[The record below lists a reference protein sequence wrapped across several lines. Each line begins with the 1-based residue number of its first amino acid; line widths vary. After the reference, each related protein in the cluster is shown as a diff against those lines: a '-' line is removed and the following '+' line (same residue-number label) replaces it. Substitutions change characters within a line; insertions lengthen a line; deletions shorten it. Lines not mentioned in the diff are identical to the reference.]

1 MNRLFATAC
10 VGLALTAPSF
20 ACAEDSDVELAKKL
34 SNPIAS
40 LISVP
45 LQFNYDCCFG
55 PSDGGR
61 YVLNVQPV
69 IPVSL
74 NQDWNLI
81 IRTILPL
88 IDQERTAPTVGNETG
103 LGDTTQSFF
112 FSPKASTSGFIWGVG
127 PAFLWPTATN
137 NLGAKQWG
145 AGPTGVILKQ
155 TGGWT
160 FVLLANQIWSYAAT
174 GGNPPA
180 VNSTFV
186 QPVVSWT
193 SRLATTVSINTE
205 STYNWET
212 KQWSVPINLFVS
224 HLYKFGKQPVSLGA
238 GIRVYAARDSSNG
251 SPSGPDWGAR
261 FTATFLYPK

>member
-1 MNRLFATAC
+1 MNRLVLTAC
-10 VGLALTAPSF
+10 SALALAAPTF
-20 ACAEDSDVELAKKL
+20 ARAEEDEAELAKKL
-34 SNPIAS
+34 NNPVAN

-55 PSDGGR
+55 PSNGGR
-61 YVLNVQPV
+61 YTLNVQPV

-74 NQDWNLI
+74 TENWNLI
-81 IRTILPL
+81 IRTILP
-88 IDQERTAPTVGNETG
+88 IIEQNQTAPTVGSASG

-112 FSPKASTSGFIWGVG
+112 FSPKASSNGLIWAIG

-137 NLGAKQWG
+137 DLGSHQWG
-145 AGPTGVILKQ
+145 AGPTALVLKQ
-155 TGGWT
+155 TSGWT
-160 FVLLANQIWSYAAT
+160 YGVLANQIWSYAST
-174 GGNPPA
+174 GGNPPP
-180 VNSTFV
+180 VSSTFV
-186 QPVVSWT
+186 QPFLSWT
-193 SRLATTVSINTE
+193 NRFATTVSMNTE

-212 KQWSVPINLFVS
+212 KQWSIPVNLFVS
-224 HLYKFGKQPVSLGA
+224 HVYKFGDQRVSLSG

>member
-1 MNRLFATAC
+1 MNRLIATAC
-10 VGLALTAPSF
+10 AGLALTAPSF
-20 ACAEDSDVELAKKL
+20 ARAQDAEAQELAKKL
-34 SNPIAS
+34 SNPVAS

-55 PSDGGR
+55 PSDGAR
-61 YVLNVQPV
+61 YQLNVQPV
-69 IPVSL
+69 VPVSV

-88 IDQERTAPTVGNETG
+88 IDQNRTAPTVGSRQG

-112 FSPKASTSGFIWGVG
+112 ISPKTGSFVWAIG
-127 PAFLWPTATN
+127 PAFLWPTGTDHLSAR
-137 NLGAKQWG
+137 QWG
-145 AGPTGVILKQ
+145 AGPTGVLLKQ

-160 FVLLANQIWSYAAT
+160 FAVLANHIWSYAES

-180 VNSTFV
+180 ISSTFV

-193 SRLATTVSINTE
+193 SPSATTLSINTE
-205 STYNWET
+205 STYNWKT
-212 KQWSVPINLFVS
+212 KEWSVPVNLNVA
-224 HLYKFGKQPVSLGA
+224 HLYKFGSQRVSLG
-238 GIRVYAARDSSNG
+238 GGLRVYAARDSTNG
-251 SPSGPDWGAR
+251 SSSGPDWGAR

>member
-1 MNRLFATAC
+1 MHRLVLTAC
-10 VGLALTAPSF
+10 AGLALAAP
-20 ACAEDSDVELAKKL
+20 ALARAGEEDAELVKKL
-34 SNPIAS
+34 NNPVAS

-74 NQDWNLI
+74 NDNWNLI
-81 IRTILPL
+81 IRTILP
-88 IDQERTAPTVGNETG
+88 IVDQDRLSATVGPASG

-112 FSPKASTSGFIWGVG
+112 FSPKTGGFVWAIG
-127 PAFLWPTATN
+127 PAFLWPTGTN
-137 NLGAKQWG
+137 DLGSKQWG
-145 AGPTGVILKQ
+145 AGPTALLLKQ
-155 TGGWT
+155 AGGWT
-160 FVLLANQIWSYAAT
+160 VGVLANHIWSYAAT
-174 GGNPPA
+174 SGNPPP
-180 VNSTFV
+180 VSSTFL
-186 QPVVSWT
+186 QPFLAWS
-193 SRLATTVSINTE
+193 SPSATTVTINTE

-212 KQWSVPINLFVS
+212 KQWSIPINLQVS
-224 HLYKFGKQPVSLGA
+224 HLYKFGNQRVSLGGA
-238 GIRVYAARDSSNG
+238 IRVYAARDSSNG